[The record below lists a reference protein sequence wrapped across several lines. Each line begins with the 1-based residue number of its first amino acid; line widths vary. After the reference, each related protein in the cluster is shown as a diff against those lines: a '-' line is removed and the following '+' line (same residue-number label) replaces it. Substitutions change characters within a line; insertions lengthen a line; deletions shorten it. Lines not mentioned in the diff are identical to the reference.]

1 MDQQTARRKAQDL
14 LNQMT
19 IEEKIAQ
26 MTQISYAHCTR
37 EEALAWAERG
47 VGSFLHVL
55 GDDARAL
62 QQAALRSRLHI
73 PLLFGIDAVH
83 GHCLNEHATIFPSQL
98 SMACGFRPE
107 TVEQVGRAA
116 AEEVA
121 EDGLHW
127 TFSPVLCL
135 ARDPRWGRVDETF
148 GEDPFLAGELGAAI
162 VRGYQGNDLSDSES
176 ILACAKHY
184 IAYGEAVGARDACD
198 TEITLRKL
206 HEVFLPPFKK
216 AVEAG
221 CATVMTAY
229 GSLDGTPLTI
239 HSQALKTVLRGEL
252 GFDGFVVTD
261 WDNVKSLIDKQHV
274 CETLDEASIKA
285 VSAGNDM
292 IMKTDAF
299 YQAAIDACR
308 AGRLPLADVDA
319 AVLRI
324 LTVKFRFGLFEH
336 PEKPCRKGRI
346 GCAEHQ
352 ALALQAA
359 REGVVLLKNK
369 GMLPLKNAK
378 RIAVIGPSAD
388 DIRAQYGDWTYFT
401 HPQHEPDQITPVR
414 PYTTLLEG
422 MREAFPDAEIVYAK
436 GCGFYPDDEADIDA
450 AAALARGCDA
460 IILALGDTVRQTGE
474 HRDRAD
480 LALSGRQS
488 ELFAALRALHI
499 PLALTLILSKPLC
512 AAKEAA
518 QADAVLVAFN
528 GGMAGGRALAEVL
541 SGAYAP
547 TGRLPISFPVHT
559 GQIPVYYNA
568 LPGWH
573 GGKYVDM
580 PQEPLFAFGEG
591 LGYTTFAYDG
601 LAFDPEELCLS
612 VTVRNTGAAA
622 GTETVQVYLRD
633 LVSSVMTP
641 VKRLIAFQK
650 VSLAPGESRR
660 VCFRLRREDFMLV
673 AADGRSI
680 AEPGLFRLMA
690 GHSAKDADLLSLEW
704 RLNEEWR

>member
-1 MDQQTARRKAQDL
+1 MFRVSNINNLKSYYESDVL
-14 LNQMT
+14 LN
-19 IEEKIAQ
+19 
-26 MTQISYAHCTR
+26 
-37 EEALAWAERG
+37 LAPYMDKMPN
-47 VGSFLHVL
+47 LK
-55 GDDARAL
+55 
-62 QQAALRSRLHI
+62 
-73 PLLFGIDAVH
+73 
-83 GHCLNEHATIFPSQL
+83 ATFTDL
-98 SMACGFRPE
+98 E
-107 TVEQVGRAA
+107 
-116 AEEVA
+116 
-121 EDGLHW
+121 
-127 TFSPVLCL
+127 
-135 ARDPRWGRVDETF
+135 WGRVSFDGGIYAIPRKGEGNYNCWYIRQDWLDKLQMDAPETF
-148 GEDPFLAGELGAAI
+148 DDLLKVAIAMNNADFDGNGKNDTYALSGTYDSKYNRSAFDGFYTAYGVTAPAGILIRDGKAVMSCTLPEFRMALETIRTFVEAGVVDPEI
-162 VRGYQGNDLSDSES
+162 LSNTNSTMIEKM
-176 ILACAKHY
+176 ATGKVG
-184 IAYGEAVGARDACD
+184 IAYGGWANYSKPAFVKQLSAVDENASWGPMSKNIKTEYGESGASQSASGYDAVFAINAD
-198 TEITLRKL
+198 LAQEPEKL
-206 HEVFLPPFKK
+206 
-216 AVEAG
+216 
-221 CATVMTAY
+221 
-229 GSLDGTPLTI
+229 D
-239 HSQALKTVLRGEL
+239 
-252 GFDGFVVTD
+252 
-261 WDNVKSLIDKQHV
+261 
-274 CETLDEASIKA
+274 
-285 VSAGNDM
+285 
-292 IMKTDAF
+292 
-299 YQAAIDACR
+299 
-308 AGRLPLADVDA
+308 
-319 AVLRI
+319 AVL
-324 LTVKFRFGLFEH
+324 KLFDY
-336 PEKPCRKGRI
+336 
-346 GCAEHQ
+346 
-352 ALALQAA
+352 LAT
-359 REGVVLLKNK
+359 EE

-541 SGAYAP
+541 SGTYAP